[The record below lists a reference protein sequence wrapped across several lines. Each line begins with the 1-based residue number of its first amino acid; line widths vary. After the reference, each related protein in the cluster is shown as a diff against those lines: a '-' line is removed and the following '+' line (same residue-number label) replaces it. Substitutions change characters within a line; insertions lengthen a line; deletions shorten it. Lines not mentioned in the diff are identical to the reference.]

1 MSDSGQGPKLI
12 GTEDDYRIEGFIE
25 SRVLSIWEMRNP
37 VLMEKFVQA
46 VYDMHH

>member
-1 MSDSGQGPKLI
+1 MIGQ
-12 GTEDDYRIEGFIE
+12 EEDYRIEGFIE

-46 VYDMHH
+46 IFEMHHSSGTA